1 MQYTDDFLRTIERG
15 LEEIN
20 NLAGGLDTQDA
31 AILERM
37 AGIQQNTEEVA
48 RAVRNLRESI
58 EELECQVEQTTA
70 KR

>member
-20 NLAGGLDTQDA
+20 KLAGGLDTQDA

-37 AGIQQNTEEVA
+37 AGIQENTEEVA
-48 RAVRNLRESI
+48 KAVRNLRESI
-58 EELECQVEQTTA
+58 AELECQVEQTTA